1 MLRPVEALNHAH
13 LVEPLVSLKVYY
25 VFSVLCT
32 YKPTPLM
39 GPIEIQLGGTEVCSS
54 AREKTVPRRCSMFW
68 CAGDELVGRVWT
80 GGKAKPY
87 SCCCFHMLLSCGFQY
102 ILVLEP
108 MFLKTSGEFFEV
120 FEMTG
125 TGYLLSPSFFPW
137 RNPKPVV
144 MLLWHTYLEN
154 PELVVINAGNPLPP
168 PIELC
173 LTLCM
178 AVFVPT
184 CMESPGFAA
193 GFDCHR
199 VDYKPRS
206 RVRYW

>member
-1 MLRPVEALNHAH
+1 MHILLSHLFPGRFIMSFLCSAH
-13 LVEPLVSLKVYY
+13 ISQLPSLV
-25 VFSVLCT
+25 
-32 YKPTPLM
+32 
-39 GPIEIQLGGTEVCSS
+39 GPIEIQLGETEVCSS

-68 CAGDELVGRVWT
+68 CAGDKLVGRVWT

-87 SCCCFHMLLSCGFQY
+87 NCCCFHMSLSCGFQC

-108 MFLKTSGEFFEV
+108 MFLKTSGKFFEV
-120 FEMTG
+120 LEMTG
-125 TGYLLSPSFFPW
+125 TGCLLSPLFFPW

-144 MLLWHTYLEN
+144 MPLWHTYLEN
-154 PELVVINAGNPLPP
+154 PELVVINSGKPP

-184 CMESPGFAA
+184 CAEPPSFAA

>member
-1 MLRPVEALNHAH
+1 MHILLSHLFPGRSTVSFLCPAH
-13 LVEPLVSLKVYY
+13 ISQLPSTE
-25 VFSVLCT
+25 
-32 YKPTPLM
+32 
-39 GPIEIQLGGTEVCSS
+39 IELGETEVCSS

-87 SCCCFHMLLSCGFQY
+87 NCCCFHMLLSCGFQY

-120 FEMTG
+120 FETTG
-125 TGYLLSPSFFPW
+125 TGCLLSPLFFRW

-144 MLLWHTYLEN
+144 RPLWHTYIETQNWWLLMLET
-154 PELVVINAGNPLPP
+154 PP
-168 PIELC
+168 PPMELC

-178 AVFVPT
+178 AIFVPT
-184 CMESPGFAA
+184 CMSPPGFAA
-193 GFDCHR
+193 GFDCQR

-206 RVRYW
+206 RVPYW